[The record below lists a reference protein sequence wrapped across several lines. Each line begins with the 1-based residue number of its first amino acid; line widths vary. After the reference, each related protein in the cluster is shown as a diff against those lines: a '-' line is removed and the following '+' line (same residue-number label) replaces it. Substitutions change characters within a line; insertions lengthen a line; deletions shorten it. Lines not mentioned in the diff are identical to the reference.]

1 MNYFRYLDGTSL
13 SLTAIP
19 NEGYRFVNWS
29 GDVNFLSPSI
39 NVLVN
44 SDLNITANFTL
55 TTHTVVLSV
64 NPEGAGSVAV
74 APVQQ
79 TYTYGSTITLT
90 AQPSEGYWFVGWTG
104 DIENTENPVNVVV
117 KNNLNI
123 VANFKLTTH
132 TVSVIVTPKEAAQV
146 NIQPQKEYYTYG
158 DEVTISFTKN
168 KGWDFLGW
176 SGNLSGYDNPL
187 SFIVKSDVEIIANF
201 KLTTHTLLVEINPEN
216 AGFVI
221 KEPDEEVYTY
231 GTTIKLTAIPNEG
244 FWFDSWSGDSASK
257 DSTLNINIEGD
268 IRLSANFVPS
278 LHTINTNVAPFINCG
293 SVSKQPQKIYYVY
306 GSTVTLTAT
315 PNEGWEFIG
324 WSVDSS
330 SITEYNNPLELTV
343 RKDLNIN
350 AHFKLTTHTVIT
362 SVLPNNEAGSILVS
376 PQLTYYLYGTN
387 VKFEALANP
396 GWEFVKWSGDVGSY
410 DSSINISVKKNL
422 LLYATFRKS
431 TYTITIDINPYFAGK
446 VLKTPDSDFY
456 YYGTTVTLTAVASR
470 KFKFENWSGDFV
482 SNEKTITLQ
491 VYKNMNLLVNFVRQ
505 KDFLL
510 TLDSVNEVNNEIYFG
525 SDVEKVEIYD
535 SKGKLI
541 HVINGNKWN
550 GKINDKSISI
560 GFYIL
565 KIKTHNNE
573 GRYEKL
579 VVVR

>member
-1 MNYFRYLDGTSL
+1 M
-13 SLTAIP
+13 TAIP